1 MKPYKFVWE
10 VHKWVGI
17 VSALILVNV
26 SITGLLLLEK
36 KKVAWLQPP
45 TQTGAPGTVA
55 DFITIEELM
64 VAVTQIQHPD
74 FPDAAAVDRID
85 LRPAKRIFKVL
96 SKHNHAEVQVD
107 AVNGR
112 ILSISLRRSD
122 RLEALHDGSWFGSWM
137 HGWIMPLAAVA
148 NVLLVVTGLYLWLK
162 RIHSRRQKTVTRV

>member
-45 TQTGAPGTVA
+45 TQTGAAGTAA

-64 VAVTQIQHPD
+64 AAVTQIQHPD
-74 FPDAAAVDRID
+74 FPDADAVDRID

-107 AVNGR
+107 AVNGH

-122 RLEALHDGSWFGSWM
+122 LLEALHDGSWFGSWM
-137 HGWIMPLAAVA
+137 HGWVMPLAAVA
-148 NVLLVVTGLYLWLK
+148 NLLLVVTGLYLWL
-162 RIHSRRQKTVTRV
+162 RRRHSRRQRTVTRA